1 MILTMFAIFFLTML
15 IGFPIAFCLGLSS
28 AFYLIIAD
36 IPLNIIPQRMFSG
49 IDSFVILCVPG
60 FILAGN
66 LMNVGGITERIISFS
81 NALVGRVRGGLSL
94 ANIAASVF
102 FAGIS
107 GTAAADTAS
116 IGAILIP
123 AMKKTGYEAD
133 FSCAVTAASSMCG
146 PIIPPSL
153 PMIVAG
159 TVAGLSVSKLFIA
172 GVVPGL
178 LLGLALGIVSYY
190 ISRKRNHPKE
200 PPMSVR
206 EFFLSIWNA
215 IWALLLIVLIF
226 VGIANGY
233 FTPTEAAMV
242 AVVYAVVVGVFVYRN
257 LKLKDLV
264 KIFLDTA
271 ITTSSLMMLV
281 GLANLF
287 AWILTTEQVPQ
298 MVAQWMLDLTRN
310 KYLLLLMINI
320 LLLFVGTF
328 METIAAVM
336 ILMPILLNVAL
347 QVGVDPIQFTVMC
360 VLNLVIGL
368 NTPPVGVCLFIASGI
383 GRVSIMDITKA
394 LLPFLAA
401 SFAVLAL
408 VTYVPQVTLFLPN
421 LLLGK

>member
-336 ILMPILLNVAL
+336 ILMPILLNVAV
-347 QVGVDPIQFTVMC
+347 QVGVDPIQFAVMC

-383 GRVSIMDITKA
+383 GKVSILDITKA

>member
-1 MILTMFAIFFLTML
+1 MILAMFAIFFLTML

-190 ISRKRNHPKE
+190 ISKKRNHPKE
-200 PPMSVR
+200 PPMSVKQ
-206 EFFLSIWNA
+206 FFMSIWNA
-215 IWALLLIVLIF
+215 VWALLLIVLIF

-242 AVVYAVVVGVFVYRN
+242 AVVYAVVIGVFVYRN
-257 LKLKDLV
+257 LGWKDLV

-298 MVAQWMLDLTRN
+298 MVAEWMLALTRN

-336 ILMPILLNVAL
+336 ILMPILLNVAV

-383 GRVSIMDITKA
+383 GKVSIMEISKA
-394 LLPFLAA
+394 LVPFLAA
-401 SFAVLAL
+401 SLVVLGL

>member
-178 LLGLALGIVSYY
+178 LLGLALGD
-190 ISRKRNHPKE
+190 RK
-200 PPMSVR
+200 SV
-206 EFFLSIWNA
+206 
-215 IWALLLIVLIF
+215 V
-226 VGIANGY
+226 
-233 FTPTEAAMV
+233 
-242 AVVYAVVVGVFVYRN
+242 
-257 LKLKDLV
+257 
-264 KIFLDTA
+264 
-271 ITTSSLMMLV
+271 
-281 GLANLF
+281 
-287 AWILTTEQVPQ
+287 
-298 MVAQWMLDLTRN
+298 
-310 KYLLLLMINI
+310 
-320 LLLFVGTF
+320 
-328 METIAAVM
+328 
-336 ILMPILLNVAL
+336 
-347 QVGVDPIQFTVMC
+347 
-360 VLNLVIGL
+360 
-368 NTPPVGVCLFIASGI
+368 
-383 GRVSIMDITKA
+383 
-394 LLPFLAA
+394 
-401 SFAVLAL
+401 
-408 VTYVPQVTLFLPN
+408 
-421 LLLGK
+421 

>member
-1 MILTMFAIFFLTML
+1 MILTMFAVFFLAML

-28 AFYLIIAD
+28 AVYLIVAD

-66 LMNVGGITERIISFS
+66 LMNVGGITERIIDFS
-81 NALVGRVRGGLSL
+81 NALVGRIRGGLSL

-178 LLGLALGIVSYY
+178 LLGLALGVVSYY
-190 ISRKRNHPKE
+190 ISVKRNHPKE
-200 PPMSVR
+200 PPMSLKQ
-206 EFFLSIWNA
+206 FFASIWNA
-215 IWALLLIVLIF
+215 VWALLLIVLIF

-242 AVVYAVVVGVFVYRN
+242 AVVYAIVIGVFVYRN
-257 LKLKDLV
+257 LGWKDLT

-298 MVAQWMLDLTRN
+298 MVAEWMLDLTRN

-336 ILMPILLNVAL
+336 ILMPILLNVAV

-383 GRVSIMDITKA
+383 GKVSIMDITKA

-401 SFAVLAL
+401 SFVVLGL

-421 LLLGK
+421 LLLGR

>member
-123 AMKKTGYEAD
+123 AMKKAGYEAD

-242 AVVYAVVVGVFVYRN
+242 AVVYAIVIGVFVYRN
-257 LKLKDLV
+257 LGWRDLV

-281 GLANLF
+281 GLANLI

-298 MVAQWMLDLTRN
+298 MVAEWMLALTRN

-336 ILMPILLNVAL
+336 ILMPILLNVAV

-383 GRVSIMDITKA
+383 GKVSIMDISKA
-394 LLPFLAA
+394 LVPFLAA
-401 SFAVLAL
+401 SLVVLGL

>member
-1 MILTMFAIFFLTML
+1 MILTMFAIFFLAML

-28 AFYLIIAD
+28 AFFLIIAD

-123 AMKKTGYEAD
+123 AMKKAGYEAD

-336 ILMPILLNVAL
+336 ILMPFLLNVAV
-347 QVGVDPIQFTVMC
+347 QVGVDPIQFAVMC

-383 GRVSIMDITKA
+383 GKVSILDITKA

>member
-1 MILTMFAIFFLTML
+1 MILTMFAVFFLAML

-28 AFYLIIAD
+28 AVYLIVAD

-66 LMNVGGITERIISFS
+66 LMNVGGITERIIDFS
-81 NALVGRVRGGLSL
+81 NALVGRIRGGLSL

-178 LLGLALGIVSYY
+178 LLGLALGVVSYY
-190 ISRKRNHPKE
+190 ISVKRNHPKE
-200 PPMSVR
+200 PPMSLKQ
-206 EFFLSIWNA
+206 FFASIWNA
-215 IWALLLIVLIF
+215 VWALLLIVLIF

-242 AVVYAVVVGVFVYRN
+242 AVVYAIVIGVFVYRN
-257 LKLKDLV
+257 LGWKDLT

-298 MVAQWMLDLTRN
+298 MVAEWMLDLTRN

-336 ILMPILLNVAL
+336 ILMPILLNVAV

-383 GRVSIMDITKA
+383 GKVPIMDITKA

-401 SFAVLAL
+401 SFVVLGL

-421 LLLGK
+421 LLLGR

>member
-1 MILTMFAIFFLTML
+1 MILAMFAIFFLAML

>member
-1 MILTMFAIFFLTML
+1 MILAMFAIFFLAML

-28 AFYLIIAD
+28 AFYLVIAD

-123 AMKKTGYEAD
+123 AMKRAGYEAD

-172 GVVPGL
+172 GVVPGVI
-178 LLGLALGIVSYY
+178 LGLALGVVSYC

-215 IWALLLIVLIF
+215 VWALLLIVLIF
-226 VGIANGY
+226 VGIANGF

-242 AVVYAVVVGVFVYRN
+242 AVVYAIVIGVFVYRN
-257 LKLKDLV
+257 LKWKDLV

-336 ILMPILLNVAL
+336 ILMPILLNVAV
-347 QVGVDPIQFTVMC
+347 QVGVDPIQFAVMC

-383 GRVSIMDITKA
+383 GKVSIMDISKA

>member
-1 MILTMFAIFFLTML
+1 MILTMFAVFFLAML

-28 AFYLIIAD
+28 AVYLIVAD

-66 LMNVGGITERIISFS
+66 LMNVGGITERIIDFS
-81 NALVGRVRGGLSL
+81 NALVGRIRGGLSL

-123 AMKKTGYEAD
+123 AMKKAGYEAD

-178 LLGLALGIVSYY
+178 LLGLALGAVSYY

-200 PPMSVR
+200 PPMSLKQ
-206 EFFLSIWNA
+206 FFASIWNA
-215 IWALLLIVLIF
+215 VWALLLIVLIF

-242 AVVYAVVVGVFVYRN
+242 AVVYAIVIGVFVYRN
-257 LKLKDLV
+257 LGWKDLT

-298 MVAQWMLDLTRN
+298 MVAEWMLDLTRN

-336 ILMPILLNVAL
+336 ILMPILLNVAV

-383 GRVSIMDITKA
+383 GKVSIMDITKA

-401 SFAVLAL
+401 SFVVLGL

-421 LLLGK
+421 LLLGR

>member
-1 MILTMFAIFFLTML
+1 MILTMFAIFFLAML

-123 AMKKTGYEAD
+123 AMKKAGYEAD

-336 ILMPILLNVAL
+336 ILMPILLNVAV
-347 QVGVDPIQFTVMC
+347 QVGVDPIQFAVMC

-383 GRVSIMDITKA
+383 GKVSILDITKA